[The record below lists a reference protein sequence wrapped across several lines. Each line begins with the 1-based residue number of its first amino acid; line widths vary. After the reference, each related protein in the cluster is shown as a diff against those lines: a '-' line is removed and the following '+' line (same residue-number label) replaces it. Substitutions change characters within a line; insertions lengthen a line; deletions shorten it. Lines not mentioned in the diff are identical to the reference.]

1 MSEMPR
7 CGTESRSRS
16 LPVVLDCSTSA
27 TSAESSGASANVIT
41 LVGPSAS
48 TRQKIRSGARVA
60 DAVAA
65 DDADAVAADAD
76 DEDEAAAVAAVA
88 AAVPSCP
95 SFCSLA
101 PSSTATATT
110 PLSSSMPGYSSL
122 TGTAKDVCSPMRVRL
137 SSISGP
143 LASWGSESCSSG
155 GSDGASRT

>member
-7 CGTESRSRS
+7 CGTESCSRS

-60 DAVAA
+60 AAVAA
-65 DDADAVAADAD
+65 AVADAVAAGAD

-143 LASWGSESCSSG
+143 LASWGSESCSSS